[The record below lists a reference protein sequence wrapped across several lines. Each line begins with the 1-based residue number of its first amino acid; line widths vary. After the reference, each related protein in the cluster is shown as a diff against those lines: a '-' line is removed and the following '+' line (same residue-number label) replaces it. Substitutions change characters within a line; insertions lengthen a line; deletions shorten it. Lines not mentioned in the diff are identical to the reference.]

1 MVLYLYLILVTCDS
15 RITVVWCRLF
25 IGRYNKPLT
34 GSLHLFM
41 PACTCKVSGH
51 QSTTGYFSLILD
63 RTVDKRG
70 DKKAGTDDMI
80 QSERY

>member
-1 MVLYLYLILVTCDS
+1 
-15 RITVVWCRLF
+15 
-25 IGRYNKPLT
+25 
-34 GSLHLFM
+34 M

-63 RTVDKRG
+63 CTVDKRG